1 MEGGNSSVRYNGL
14 DNSRRSPNVKLVYDY
29 ALRCAIR
36 ACLEQSSNTRPALLT
51 TNSRSEKDRRSVH
64 LGVSEM
70 LGNLSERFSEESKP
84 DKLTREVVR
93 ALLKRL
99 DDIKKGKDTS
109 VPEYKSPRFLSVI
122 AQRYRPSGTI
132 NDLTE
137 FKKENPN
144 MVAWSEDLNLY
155 VSRFAEIVKRTVI
168 EDAPSSSSPELI
180 DKLNGFILSNR
191 PTTRQTSEKRNQ
203 LSSSS
208 SFTSAAYGSVE
219 SFESFPMVKTVQA
232 LFQVD
237 PIEHRKKLRELQP
250 ICTQSAFMHDLK
262 KCINNVHTNQPFP
275 GKSDDFGDRLAYE
288 AWQKKEVKQLSEL
301 LKTLTL
307 LDPNLSMNGD
317 QDSNILNGSRAS
329 YAQDS
334 KTGFIYIPNDPK
346 TYFKLLMNM
355 CIDYDT
361 NVIPESERAKTSVIS
376 QQSDELLREC
386 WRTWRLSQPFRAIL
400 YVEIVKKRYD
410 QHIFDIDD
418 IRDAL
423 RSLDKC
429 IKENEINGWTM
440 VDRANLLW
448 IYEGLEHTFVRELA
462 KALSEYW
469 KINVDWVFD
478 IVYML
483 DRIYDDPLYLEKYP
497 NPHQKFKDLEVSIEG
512 AAVERWRTLEK
523 TCRQSDDDLTNLLTM
538 ADKLIKELVPLATK
552 KFKSPIKGVL
562 SVSGIVMTI
571 QMPYFALEIENWAF
585 LPEAKNAP
593 IEVTFQLYHKVLTL
607 KRLYDQYGP
616 QQKSALFKVESW
628 FLSHVRRWL
637 KTTNAATPEWVGNAI
652 KQDDFKPTNNI
663 TMHSS
668 SIVDLFSLFHQSVDF
683 VQSLQWPNELQRC
696 RFMTALSKVIG
707 VALTQYTYDIEDMI
721 TTDIYPHLLQEQGS
735 RESHSFLD
743 KAKLQFSGNRASIR
757 PDSVPDDF
765 TIELCVKIN
774 NIEAARTRLD
784 RLYQIVDA
792 DEIAEYLR
800 EHGGQITTE
809 KDEKINY
816 LYSIKV
822 VRAENLQSLDS
833 NGLSDP
839 YTIFEIDGKQVC
851 RTRTVYE
858 TLNPRW
864 DQTFDLW
871 LGNETL
877 SVLAVVYDEDLL
889 TAHDECGVAWF
900 KLSPEYFDDYQS
912 HELVLDLNPQ
922 GKLILRISM
931 EGEKDD
937 IQFWFGKAFRT
948 LKRAEND
955 AAGLIVDRMGRYMRH
970 CLSRK
975 VLDKLLGRD
984 RSFFSSFSR
993 SNKHIEPSLQD
1004 CEDAM
1009 APLLDYLERN
1019 LKILN
1024 DHLSESIMQLV
1035 TLKIWKEILI
1045 TLEGILLPPL
1055 SEHQSDMKPLDDYE
1069 FHVVYKWLELL
1080 KILFNGGEDG
1090 DAIPL
1095 EKLENSQYYG
1105 LLAINVAYNM
1115 ETDELFELY
1124 NTVIGNQAEL
1134 KQSGGTAGGRKAD
1147 RSKSVYHSKNT
1158 VRKKRP
1164 IKKPAKI
1171 AANPLDLPNSEII
1184 LRILR
1189 MRHGKKVKEFLF
1201 DQFQKRKNPG
1211 PPLPPP
1217 HATIDTDS
1225 TPLNSPPPLPPL
1237 PSSKRDSNTPPPL
1250 PPLPSSKRDGN
1261 TPPPPPPR
1269 HSTTTG
1275 YR

>member
-1 MEGGNSSVRYNGL
+1 
-14 DNSRRSPNVKLVYDY
+14 
-29 ALRCAIR
+29 
-36 ACLEQSSNTRPALLT
+36 
-51 TNSRSEKDRRSVH
+51 
-64 LGVSEM
+64 
-70 LGNLSERFSEESKP
+70 
-84 DKLTREVVR
+84 
-93 ALLKRL
+93 
-99 DDIKKGKDTS
+99 
-109 VPEYKSPRFLSVI
+109 
-122 AQRYRPSGTI
+122 
-132 NDLTE
+132 
-137 FKKENPN
+137 

-155 VSRFAEIVKRTVI
+155 VSRFAEIVKRTVL

-191 PTTRQTSEKRNQ
+191 STARQASEKRNQ
-203 LSSSS
+203 LSPGS

-334 KTGFIYIPNDPK
+334 KAGFIYIPNDPK

-523 TCRQSDDDLTNLLTM
+523 TCRKSDDDLTNLLTM

-652 KQDDFKPTNNI
+652 KQDEFKPTNNI

-765 TIELCVKIN
+765 TTELCVKIN

-975 VLDKLLGRD
+975 VLDKVLGRD

-993 SNKHIEPSLQD
+993 SNKHIEPGLQD

-1225 TPLNSPPPLPPL
+1225 APLSSPPPLPPL
-1237 PSSKRDSNTPPPL
+1237 PSSSNIQPPL
-1250 PPLPSSKRDGN
+1250 KMDGN